1 MKRIIYDNTTGEIK
15 SCRSIPNHMLDKNL
29 AKGSNLSYINGS
41 ITNIKDYI
49 VNLDT
54 LQVEQNIT
62 STPIDVWIRL
72 RRNAKLSASDWTV
85 GPDSPLSDSKKAE
98 WQTYRQALRDVPANN
113 STVTLKQDVVWPTQP
128 E

>member
-62 STPIDVWIRL
+62 STHIDVWIRL

>member
-15 SCRSIPNHMLDKNL
+15 SCRSIPDHMLDKNL

-41 ITNIKDYI
+41 ITNVKDYKI
-49 VNLDT
+49 NLDT
-54 LQVEQNIT
+54 SEVEQNIVT
-62 STPIDVWIRL
+62 TEISVWIRL

-85 GPDSPLSDSKKAE
+85 GPDSPLSDSKKTQ
-98 WQTYRQALRDVPANN
+98 WQTYRQALRDMPTTN
-113 STVTLKQDVVWPTQP
+113 SSVTLKQDVVWPTQP